1 MLYLILHYILYLQN
15 NFIGRKESR
24 ILRLVY
30 CKQNQQVDPSN
41 RLEMGNKVGNSVTD
55 ILLPSF
61 FQKQLMQLMKK
72 IKNLNFYYSTFVS
85 NFMSKTGSNNNY
97 TEK

>member
-1 MLYLILHYILYLQN
+1 LQN

-41 RLEMGNKVGNSVTD
+41 RLEMRKKVGNSVTD
-55 ILLPSF
+55 IILPSF
-61 FQKQLMQLMKK
+61 FSKATSAFNEKK
-72 IKNLNFYYSTFVS
+72 TKIS
-85 NFMSKTGSNNNY
+85 NFTTPPLFLIFKDWF
-97 TEK
+97 K